1 MKIVLAQRKDLD
13 DIVDIYNQAIK
24 VGRCTADTEPF
35 SSDQRIMWFNN
46 HKPEKFPLL
55 VAKDKNTLLGY
66 LTISPYREGR
76 KAVQHTAEVSYY
88 VHYGYHRKGVATHLM
103 NYALELC
110 PSLNIKH
117 LIAILVG
124 SNQGSIGL
132 LEKYGFEC
140 WGCFPKIVE
149 FGDDRIDHL
158 YYGFTLKNS
167 STLKGSEVTSYNP

>member
-13 DIVDIYNQAIK
+13 GIVDIYNQAIRA
-24 VGRCTADTEPF
+24 GRCTADTEPF
-35 SSDQRIMWFNN
+35 SIEQRMAWFEN
-46 HKPEKFPLL
+46 HHPDKFPLL
-55 VAKDKNTLLGY
+55 VAKEGNELLGY

-88 VHYGYHRKGVATHLM
+88 ISYNHHCKGIASRLM
-103 NYALELC
+103 SGALERC
-110 PSLNIKH
+110 PSLKIKH

-132 LEKYGFEC
+132 LEKYGFEL
-140 WGCFPKIVE
+140 WGCFPNIVE

-158 YYGFTLKNS
+158 YYGLTLKD
-167 STLKGSEVTSYNP
+167 